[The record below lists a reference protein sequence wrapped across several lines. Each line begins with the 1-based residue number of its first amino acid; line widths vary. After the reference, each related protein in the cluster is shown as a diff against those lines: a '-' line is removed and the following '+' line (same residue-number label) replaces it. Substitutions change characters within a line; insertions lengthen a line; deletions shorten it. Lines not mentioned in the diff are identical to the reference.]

1 MAASIPRMLAY
12 TARTKRHRRLKAPVR
27 AMCNRSYE
35 RPRMAK
41 PQPAA
46 GKSIKA
52 GRRSIRNDISWNIRF
67 THAMD
72 SVMEKTVKTAA

>member
-1 MAASIPRMLAY
+1 
-12 TARTKRHRRLKAPVR
+12 
-27 AMCNRSYE
+27 
-35 RPRMAK
+35 MAK